1 MRVVCRFAAS
11 LLLGALGLPVPAF
24 PATEAKPILVF
35 AATGAASVV
44 EKIGNAF
51 TQRSGTPVS
60 VSSGGSPNLSR
71 QILEGAPADLFIPT
85 GVTNLA
91 GLQQAGLIDEQSTY
105 VWIRNRLVVVA
116 PGQAAG
122 APASPQEIADPR
134 FRRLALADPE
144 RIPAGIYA
152 RQSLTFYRLWD
163 ALRDRVVPVPD
174 SQSVLTSVESGAA
187 DLGITYA
194 SDARAAARVKVVLE
208 LSEESHKPIQF
219 LVSRVAHPGG
229 SPAVRPFMDFLK
241 SDEARK
247 LLMEAGFVPAFP

>member
-1 MRVVCRFAAS
+1 MRMVHRFAA
-11 LLLGALGLPVPAF
+11 LLLSGALGF
-24 PATEAKPILVF
+24 PALAFSATEGKTVLVF
-35 AATGAASVV
+35 AATGTASVV
-44 EKIGNAF
+44 EKIGKAF
-51 TQRSGTPVS
+51 TEKSGTPVT

-105 VWIRNRLVVVA
+105 VWIRNRLVVIA
-116 PGQAAG
+116 PSQTAG
-122 APASPQEIADPR
+122 ALTSPKEIADPR

-144 RIPAGIYA
+144 RIPVGIYA

-163 ALRDRVVPVPD
+163 AMRDRVVPMPD
-174 SQSVLTSVESGAA
+174 SQSVLTAVESGAA
-187 DLGITYA
+187 ELGIVYE
-194 SDARAAARVKVVLE
+194 SDARANARVKIVLE

-219 LVSRVAHPGG
+219 LVSRVAHPGA
-229 SPAVRPFMDFLK
+229 SPAVRPFMNFLK

-247 LLMEAGFVPAFP
+247 LLMEAGFIPAFP